1 MDPYTSS
8 IQFISVVVMSTAC
21 IWVEALVSPPLGNGL
36 QLIVPHLHIRG
47 QMTVVNIYLVTSFLM
62 LAAPGWPGSSP
73 LATRLLS
80 SLCLSRIIFLPSAV
94 RPWVLV
100 WLLQCEEGPWVEI
113 LSLEGFNLLFV

>member
-1 MDPYTSS
+1 
-8 IQFISVVVMSTAC
+8 MSNGC
-21 IWVEALVSPPLGNGL
+21 MRHVEALVSPPLGDGL
-36 QLIVPHLHIRG
+36 QLIVPHLHNRC
-47 QMTVVNIYLVTSFLM
+47 QMTVVNVYLVTSFLM

-100 WLLQCEEGPWVEI
+100 WLLQCEEGPWVGI